1 MTKINE
7 QSKSSNQDETKC
19 WYIDVDNVIRE
30 FSTKYDFNFN
40 GIIECD
46 IFVFKMLKDMVLSQ
60 FHLLNDR
67 RILPLH
73 YKLVVESV
81 WSQYFQRTFLSIKW
95 IPEIILKNMD
105 LSRKFIFNH
114 AQGRRTSQCHRAMA
128 LVVFL
133 PRLEAML

>member
-46 IFVFKMLKDMVLSQ
+46 IFVFKMMKDMVLSQ

-73 YKLVVESV
+73 YKLVVESI

-105 LSRKFIFNH
+105 LSRKFLFNH
-114 AQGRRTSQCHRAMA
+114 AYIP
-128 LVVFL
+128 L
-133 PRLEAML
+133 